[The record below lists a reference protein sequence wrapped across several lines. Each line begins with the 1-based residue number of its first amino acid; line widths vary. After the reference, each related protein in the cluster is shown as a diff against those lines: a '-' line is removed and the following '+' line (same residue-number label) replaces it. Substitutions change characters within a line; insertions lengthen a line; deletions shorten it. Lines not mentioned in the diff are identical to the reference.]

1 MVTIRGA
8 ITCENTA
15 ENIGAQAQKLVA
27 QIMTRNCLSND
38 DVLAIVFS
46 ATRDL
51 DKANPATAVRLALG
65 LDNTSLFCVQEMHV
79 EGSLP
84 QCLRV
89 LMFTN
94 KQIDKIDVYL
104 DGASNLRG

>member
-8 ITCENTA
+8 ITCQNTV
-15 ENIGAQAQKLVA
+15 ESISNQAGVLVSK
-27 QIMTRNCLSND
+27 IMSQNSLQND

-46 ATRDL
+46 ATKDL
-51 DKANPATAVRLALG
+51 DKANPATATRLALG
-65 LDNTSLFCVQEMHV
+65 LDKTSFFCVQEMHV
-79 EGSLP
+79 EGGLP

-104 DGASNLRG
+104 DGASHLRK

>member
-8 ITCENTA
+8 ITCQNTA
-15 ENIGAQAQKLVA
+15 QSIGEQSKRLVCEIMAQNKLA
-27 QIMTRNCLSND
+27 ND
-38 DVLAIVFS
+38 DVLAVIFS
-46 ATRDL
+46 ATKDL
-51 DKANPATAVRLALG
+51 DKTNPATATRLGLG
-65 LDNTSLFCVQEMHV
+65 LDKTSFFCVQEMHV
-79 EGSLP
+79 EGGLS

-104 DGASNLRG
+104 DGASNLRK

>member
-8 ITCENTA
+8 IICNNTK
-15 ENIGAQAQKLVA
+15 ESISNQAKLLVE
-27 QIMTRNCLSND
+27 QIIRQNNLEKD
-38 DVLAIVFS
+38 DVLAVVFS
-46 ATRDL
+46 ATKDI
-51 DKANPATAVRLALG
+51 DKANPATAVRLGLG
-65 LDNTSLFCVQEMHV
+65 LDKTSFFCVQEMYV
-79 EGSLP
+79 EGGLQ

-104 DGASNLRG
+104 DGASNLRK

>member
-8 ITCENTA
+8 ITCQNTKESIA
-15 ENIGAQAQKLVA
+15 NQAKRLVE
-27 QIMTRNCLSND
+27 QIVEQNSLQRD
-38 DVLAIVFS
+38 DVLAVVFS
-46 ATRDL
+46 ATKDL
-51 DKANPATAVRLALG
+51 DKANPATAVRLGLG
-65 LDNTSLFCVQEMHV
+65 LDKTSFFCVQEMHV
-79 EGSLP
+79 EGGLP

-104 DGASNLRG
+104 DGAANLIK

>member
-15 ENIGAQAQKLVA
+15 ESIGSQAKKLVEV
-27 QIMTRNCLSND
+27 IMQKNALSHL

-46 ATRDL
+46 ATKDL
-51 DKANPATAVRLALG
+51 YKANPATAVRLGLG
-65 LDNTSLFCVQEMHV
+65 LDNTSFFCVQEMHV
-79 EGSLP
+79 ESGLP

-94 KQIDKIDVYL
+94 KQIDKIDVYME
-104 DGASNLRG
+104 GASNLRK

>member
-15 ENIGAQAQKLVA
+15 ESIGAQSKRLVA
-27 QIMTRNCLSND
+27 EIMTQNGLNND

-51 DKANPATAVRLALG
+51 DQANPATAVRVAFG
-65 LDNTSLFCVQEMHV
+65 LDKTSFFCVQEMHV
-79 EGSLP
+79 EGGLP

-89 LMFTN
+89 LMLTN
-94 KQIDKIDVYL
+94 KQIDKIDIYL
-104 DGASNLRG
+104 DGAVNLRK